1 MNYPM
6 QGSCTLIP
14 HCAGNEC
21 SKWYHFVEEISI
33 LKLKYFMSNSTL
45 ATEVSRNVDCFI
57 RLDRKG
63 TCTRPL
69 ICNSCGSRQYHK
81 KFNMA
86 GYETFFFYLMLQS
99 IISGEHELQVFWG
112 AHSNDKI

>member
-1 MNYPM
+1 MLQM
-6 QGSCTLIP
+6 VSFF
-14 HCAGNEC
+14 
-21 SKWYHFVEEISI
+21 KEISI
-33 LKLKYFMSNSTL
+33 LKLKYFMSNSAL

-69 ICNSCGSRQYHK
+69 ICNSCGSRQYHRQ
-81 KFNMA
+81 FNMT
-86 GYETFFFYLMLQS
+86 GYETIFLYLILQS

-112 AHSNDKI
+112 AQLNDKI